1 MITNDVL
8 FKTLMVED
16 NTKLLVL
23 KGITDWELLVEEINN
38 NFYPTTEEE
47 MELYSEAIIYARC
60 SILN

>member
-23 KGITDWELLVEEINN
+23 KGITDWKLLTEEINN
-38 NFYPTTEEE
+38 NFHPTTVEE

>member
-23 KGITDWELLVEEINN
+23 KGITDWKLLTEEINN
-38 NFYPTTEEE
+38 SFHPTTVEE